1 MRTHL
6 LRTVY
11 PSAAVEAIEPDTGCA
26 ANDDDA
32 SSPVPEAKT
41 AQPLLALVSS
51 AALQPDD
58 HDDYYLG
65 GYAGI

>member
-11 PSAAVEAIEPDTGCA
+11 PSAAAAEPDTGCA
-26 ANDDDA
+26 ANDARYAADDA
-32 SSPVPEAKT
+32 TKNKSGPLASPARAE
-41 AQPLLALVSS
+41 
-51 AALQPDD
+51 D
-58 HDDYYLG
+58 DDYVLG

>member
-11 PSAAVEAIEPDTGCA
+11 PSSATAEPDTGSA
-26 ANDDDA
+26 ANDACYAADDA
-32 SSPVPEAKT
+32 ARKKPAPFVAPARTE
-41 AQPLLALVSS
+41 
-51 AALQPDD
+51 D
-58 HDDYYLG
+58 DDYVLG

>member
-11 PSAAVEAIEPDTGCA
+11 ASNAVEATAPDTGSA
-26 ANDDDA
+26 ANDAIDR
-32 SSPVPEAKT
+32 
-41 AQPLLALVSS
+41 S
-51 AALQPDD
+51 APGAAPPTVLPPQRVRAPAAD
-58 HDDYYLG
+58 DDYVLG

>member
-11 PSAAVEAIEPDTGCA
+11 PAIAATEPDTGSA
-26 ANDDDA
+26 ANDACYADHEADA
-32 SSPVPEAKT
+32 TRTKLSLIVPLPTRDE
-41 AQPLLALVSS
+41 
-51 AALQPDD
+51 
-58 HDDYYLG
+58 HDDYVLG

>member
-11 PSAAVEAIEPDTGCA
+11 ASSAIEATASDTGNA
-26 ANDDDA
+26 ANDA
-32 SSPVPEAKT
+32 SYARAPTPAT
-41 AQPLLALVSS
+41 PITTRTPPLSRAP
-51 AALQPDD
+51 AAE
-58 HDDYYLG
+58 DDYVLG

>member
-11 PSAAVEAIEPDTGCA
+11 ASSAVEATASDTGNA
-26 ANDDDA
+26 ANDA
-32 SSPVPEAKT
+32 CYVPTPTAVAPTCTHKPNISSTV
-41 AQPLLALVSS
+41 
-51 AALQPDD
+51 AAE
-58 HDDYYLG
+58 DDYVLG

>member
-11 PSAAVEAIEPDTGCA
+11 ASPALEALAAETGSA
-26 ANDDDA
+26 ANDETYAPDPA
-32 SSPVPEAKT
+32 TTPARTGV
-41 AQPLLALVSS
+41 QPITVTS
-51 AALQPDD
+51 ATFADN
-58 HDDYYLG
+58 DDYVLG

>member
-11 PSAAVEAIEPDTGCA
+11 PSPAANEPDTGCA
-26 ANDDDA
+26 ANDA
-32 SSPVPEAKT
+32 RYAGEET
-41 AQPLLALVSS
+41 S
-51 AALQPDD
+51 AAKARLSLIAPPARDED
-58 HDDYYLG
+58 EDYVLG

>member
-11 PSAAVEAIEPDTGCA
+11 ASNAVEATAPDTGSA
-26 ANDDDA
+26 ANDA
-32 SSPVPEAKT
+32 IYRFAPGAAPPVAVHT
-41 AQPLLALVSS
+41 AQLIRAPLA
-51 AALQPDD
+51 D
-58 HDDYYLG
+58 DDYVLG